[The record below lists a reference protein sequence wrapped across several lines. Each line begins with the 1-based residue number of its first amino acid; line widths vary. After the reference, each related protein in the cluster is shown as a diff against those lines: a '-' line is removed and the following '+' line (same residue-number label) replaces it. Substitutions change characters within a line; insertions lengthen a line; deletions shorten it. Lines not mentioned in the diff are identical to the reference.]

1 MLQATFV
8 FTPHPRTA
16 RVRDARAPHIGPPYP
31 RSDAH
36 TLSPAHAQIHLMM
49 NALVALMLLVSAS
62 AHLLPMFHR
71 SSSSSCAL
79 TPTMVDPEIQ
89 LPPGVPIVD
98 LSLDVRARRKGGLG
112 WGPRGV

>member
-71 SSSSSCAL
+71 SSSPSRAL

-89 LPPGVPIVD
+89 LPPGVPQ
-98 LSLDVRARRKGGLG
+98 SSTSA
-112 WGPRGV
+112 

>member
-1 MLQATFV
+1 MPARAGFFPIFYLGTNA
-8 FTPHPRTA
+8 PRTA
-16 RVRDARAPHIGPPYP
+16 RVRDA
-31 RSDAH
+31 
-36 TLSPAHAQIHLMM
+36 TLSPAHAQIHLM
-49 NALVALMLLVSAS
+49 NAFVALMLLVSAS

>member
-1 MLQATFV
+1 MFIGPRTVPARAGFFPIFYLGTNA
-8 FTPHPRTA
+8 PRTA
-16 RVRDARAPHIGPPYP
+16 RVRDA
-31 RSDAH
+31 
-36 TLSPAHAQIHLMM
+36 TLSPAHAQIHSMM
-49 NALVALMLLVSAS
+49 NALMLLVSAS